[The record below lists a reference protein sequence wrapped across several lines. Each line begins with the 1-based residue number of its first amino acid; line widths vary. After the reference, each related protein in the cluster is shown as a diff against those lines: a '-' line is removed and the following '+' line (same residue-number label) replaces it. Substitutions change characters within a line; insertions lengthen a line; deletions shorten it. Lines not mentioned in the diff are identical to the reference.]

1 MTKMTPLRK
10 VLFYIPLL
18 LTTCILAYTWAVFI
32 SAGYTPHITNY
43 LGLLLFIPVIY
54 FLFKDKS
61 CKKPLLALGLYL
73 VLATFYVANI
83 SFWTGTRTT
92 IGLGGLEI
100 PLPPMNG
107 MALLLFILYGVL
119 NFGTLVELQLDNKE
133 SKGKL

>member
-10 VLFYIPLL
+10 VLFYIPLVV
-18 LTTCILAYTWAVFI
+18 TACILANTWAVFFVDD
-32 SAGYTPHITNY
+32 YNPHVTNY
-43 LGLLLFIPVIY
+43 LGLILFIPVIY

-83 SFWTGTRTT
+83 TTYTTGRVS
-92 IGLGGLEI
+92 IGIFGLMI
-100 PLPPMNG
+100 PLPPMDG
-107 MALLLFILYGVL
+107 TALLLFIFYCIL
-119 NFGTLVELQLDNKE
+119 NFGSLIELQLDYKE